1 MNEKKIYSVSQI
13 NNIFKNFIDGSGLFS
28 NILVQGQLSNYKI
41 YPSGHHYFSLKDEKS
56 QLKCM
61 MYKSSARSLKF
72 KPENGVEVIVE
83 GYVSVYQPYGE
94 YRLYASNIYPKGLG
108 SLELA
113 YEKLKSELEKLGYF
127 DESQK
132 KKIPSFP
139 QTIAVIT
146 SPAGAAV
153 HDIIRVLNSR
163 WPRTK
168 VIILPVHVQGENAS
182 AEIADAINYTNRYN
196 LADLIITG
204 RGGGSMEDLWAFN
217 EKNVATAIYN
227 SKIPVISAVGHEPD
241 VTISDYVADIRAAT
255 PSNAAEIAVK
265 DQAEVTNFINHMELR
280 LNHAVDKKIQLYSEI
295 VSSYANRKVLTTP
308 EYFTETISL
317 QLDSLLQKLLHCID
331 NTISD
336 NKKRLIRETTALD
349 AMSPLKVLNRGYSIV
364 EKKEMIIHSISQVC
378 VGDNISVKIPD
389 GSLYCTINEIKENS
403 HES

>member
-217 EKNVATAIYN
+217 EKKRGN
-227 SKIPVISAVGHEPD
+227 S
-241 VTISDYVADIRAAT
+241 
-255 PSNAAEIAVK
+255 NLQFK
-265 DQAEVTNFINHMELR
+265 DSCNFCCW
-280 LNHAVDKKIQLYSEI
+280 
-295 VSSYANRKVLTTP
+295 P
-308 EYFTETISL
+308 
-317 QLDSLLQKLLHCID
+317 
-331 NTISD
+331 
-336 NKKRLIRETTALD
+336 
-349 AMSPLKVLNRGYSIV
+349 
-364 EKKEMIIHSISQVC
+364 
-378 VGDNISVKIPD
+378 
-389 GSLYCTINEIKENS
+389 
-403 HES
+403 